1 MRPEQAQFATSR
13 RKRKVPTSRFITC
26 LSLQSKRGAIEK
38 TIASS
43 GMKRCAVIFA
53 GKSSAWCNPRIR
65 VGGRVLVDPTADR
78 EKANTASFFT
88 RGGSREPTEG
98 ATCALTGLTTPDLYR
113 WLRPPSPAR
122 NGGYSTLTRLPI
134 DALTGS
140 QASGY
145 GGKGPVPI
153 AHGSALRSRA
163 LHAFKAPFQLSVLL
177 ITRILPPEVRSSE
190 RWFFAFAAHFGFD
203 FSEHAGKRRPLKSGY
218 V

>member
-1 MRPEQAQFATSR
+1 MRPRQAQSDTTCPE
-13 RKRKVPTSRFITC
+13 RKVPTSRFFNGLHCRAGAAISENSSHRDSRDEAP
-26 LSLQSKRGAIEK
+26 LSTPEK
-38 TIASS
+38 TRTS
-43 GMKRCAVIFA
+43 AVQ
-53 GKSSAWCNPRIR
+53 
-65 VGGRVLVDPTADR
+65 
-78 EKANTASFFT
+78 EANQTQLKFST

-113 WLRPPSPAR
+113 WRRPPSPAR